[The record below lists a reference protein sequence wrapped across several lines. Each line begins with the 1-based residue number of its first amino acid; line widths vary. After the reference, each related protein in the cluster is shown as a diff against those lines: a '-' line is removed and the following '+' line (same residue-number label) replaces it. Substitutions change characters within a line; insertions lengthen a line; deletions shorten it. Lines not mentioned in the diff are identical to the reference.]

1 MNKIIIVTLLIV
13 MMSSCKNEIGNGK
26 KYPIRIEQS
35 WGDGIGMH
43 NETFDVD
50 SICGDTLWKD
60 GNRIK
65 LNNIKNIKFN

>member
-13 MMSSCKNEIGNGK
+13 MMGSCKNEIGNGK
-26 KYPIRIEQS
+26 KYPIRIEQV
-35 WGDGIGMH
+35 WGDGIYIH

-50 SICGDTLWKD
+50 SIRGDTLWRD